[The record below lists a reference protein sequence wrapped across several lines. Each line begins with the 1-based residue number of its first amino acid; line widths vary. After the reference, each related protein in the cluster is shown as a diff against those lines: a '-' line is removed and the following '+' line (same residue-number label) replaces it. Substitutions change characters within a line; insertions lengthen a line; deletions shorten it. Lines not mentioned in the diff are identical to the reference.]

1 MASVDTE
8 AEMALRARTREELAD
23 KAEKLLEQSRTLK
36 DRLTK
41 SLADRSQ
48 LEEGE
53 KAEEQVVVDVQEQ
66 PSRSNKN
73 FVVGSVLAFGI
84 LLLCAAVLTVLIV
97 YVW

>member
-41 SLADRSQ
+41 SLADRS
-48 LEEGE
+48 
-53 KAEEQVVVDVQEQ
+53 
-66 PSRSNKN
+66 
-73 FVVGSVLAFGI
+73 SVALKIG
-84 LLLCAAVLTVLIV
+84 
-97 YVW
+97 